1 MSKKI
6 AIFGGITGQNGSYL
20 SDFLIN
26 KKYITHSL
34 VWKVKYDLTYG
45 LNKTINFY
53 KKNHVSII

>member
-1 MSKKI
+1 MSKKKS
-6 AIFGGITGQNGSYL
+6 IFSRIKAKDESYI

-26 KKYITHSL
+26 KKYIYHSL
-34 VWKVKYDLTYG
+34 VWKVKYDLTYD